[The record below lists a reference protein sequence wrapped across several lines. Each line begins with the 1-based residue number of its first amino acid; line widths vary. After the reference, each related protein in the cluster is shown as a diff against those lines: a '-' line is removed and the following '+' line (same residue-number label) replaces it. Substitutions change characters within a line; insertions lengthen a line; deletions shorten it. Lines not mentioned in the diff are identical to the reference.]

1 MFYMHSSSCG
11 INYIGKV
18 QVPIGQGCRG
28 THTVPA
34 FLKKKKYFSKY
45 LLWKTLTP
53 ICYMM
58 GKKCVLFSSDGFWYN
73 DVYELQCEGFIKTVL
88 ICHMLYFA

>member
-1 MFYMHSSSCG
+1 MWDIVVLTQETKVSYTYVLEYMFYMHSSSCG

-34 FLKKKKYFSKY
+34 FLKKKVLFKISFMKNINTNM
-45 LLWKTLTP
+45 LHD
-53 ICYMM
+53 
-58 GKKCVLFSSDGFWYN
+58 GKKMCIIQF
-73 DVYELQCEGFIKTVL
+73 
-88 ICHMLYFA
+88 